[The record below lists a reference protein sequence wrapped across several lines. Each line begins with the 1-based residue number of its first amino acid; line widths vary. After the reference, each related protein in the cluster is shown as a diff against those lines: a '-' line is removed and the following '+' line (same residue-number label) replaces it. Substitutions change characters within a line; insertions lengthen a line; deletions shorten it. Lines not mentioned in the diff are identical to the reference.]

1 MRALVYEMTNPITN
15 EVVVVKTLDEAR
27 SLKAQGY
34 KQEFKL
40 VEVMK
45 PIFERNENG
54 KVVSL
59 HYPNLW
65 ED

>member
-27 SLKAQGY
+27 TFKAQGY
-34 KQEFKL
+34 TQEFKL

-45 PIFERNENG
+45 PIFERDENG
-54 KVVSL
+54 KTTL